1 MLYPPWVVSPKLALV
16 VIEAEGSAASLVPNL
31 DALPRV
37 QVVPRVLGVLLDRAG
52 WIIFILNVC
61 SLKAGIMRCYDY

>member
-1 MLYPPWVVSPKLALV
+1 MSKIKKKKLFYSPWVVSPKLALV

-37 QVVPRVLGVLLDRAG
+37 QVVPRVL
-52 WIIFILNVC
+52 
-61 SLKAGIMRCYDY
+61 